1 MKASEIKTLLDL
13 NGTITKIKDKVS
25 KHGEVLSVAAAT
37 HVIYGAYALVV
48 RDRSIRLFCPT
59 DTTIGF
65 RPVHDTEWSYVEPN
79 IDSMASDLSKLP
91 PSEIVGALERWDAIG
106 AWLDSL
112 VAAAAEQKKAQALA
126 LASALTEADLA
137 AQKELEARMTM
148 RRLE

>member
-13 NGTITKIKDKVS
+13 WGTVAKIKDKVS
-25 KHGEVLSVAAAT
+25 KHGEVLNVAAT

-59 DTTIGF
+59 ETTIGF
-65 RPVHDTEWSYVEPN
+65 GLADMWVEAT
-79 IDSMASDLSKLP
+79 IDSMALDLSKLP
-91 PSEIVGALERWDAIG
+91 PSEIVGALERWDGIE

-112 VAAAAEQKKAQALA
+112 VVAAAEQKKAQALA
-126 LASALTEADLA
+126 SAAALTEADLA
-137 AQKELEARMTM
+137 AQKELEARMTI